1 MIEFVRIRQRFSAL
15 FGLKNESAKRWHSE
29 KYLNS
34 ILIFINNLWT
44 WLLPEVSQEGGR
56 TKNEKQATR
65 CLEMD
70 SRVGQGCSL
79 WADPGSRKMAFLIIN
94 QALCEM
100 WETEGLPRT
109 VGNRRFSMVRHF
121 HQGKKPSGRCGNVY
135 SHFHQLPL
143 VYD

>member
-1 MIEFVRIRQRFSAL
+1 
-15 FGLKNESAKRWHSE
+15 
-29 KYLNS
+29 
-34 ILIFINNLWT
+34 
-44 WLLPEVSQEGGR
+44 
-56 TKNEKQATR
+56 
-65 CLEMD
+65 MD

-121 HQGKKPSGRCGNVY
+121 HQGIRSCGIGGNVD
-135 SHFHQLPL
+135 SHFHGFHRYQIKNLPDMHL
-143 VYD
+143 PDMCTRFHVGSVPDFTSEAYPISRHAP